1 LAYKILLVDDHEVVR
16 RGVRTLLH
24 GPADWDVCGEAEN
37 GQQAIEKVFELRP
50 DLVILDISM
59 PVMNGIEAA
68 RRIHSSAPDVKIV
81 MFSMHD
87 SPQIA
92 QQAAEA
98 GASACLLK
106 SSAAS
111 DLQKTV
117 ARLLRPATIAG
128 SDEQSVNR
136 AAEQL

>member
-1 LAYKILLVDDHEVVR
+1 LRYKILLADDHEVVR

-24 GPADWDVCGEAEN
+24 SPSDWDVCGEAEN
-37 GQQAIEKVFELRP
+37 GQQAVEKALELKP

-68 RRIHSSAPDVKIV
+68 RRIHQSAPTVKIV

-98 GASACLLK
+98 GANACLLK
-106 SSAAS
+106 SDAAS
-111 DLQKTV
+111 DLQKVV
-117 ARLLRPATIAG
+117 ARLLKPAAAANGDGKDANRPA
-128 SDEQSVNR
+128 VR
-136 AAEQL
+136 L